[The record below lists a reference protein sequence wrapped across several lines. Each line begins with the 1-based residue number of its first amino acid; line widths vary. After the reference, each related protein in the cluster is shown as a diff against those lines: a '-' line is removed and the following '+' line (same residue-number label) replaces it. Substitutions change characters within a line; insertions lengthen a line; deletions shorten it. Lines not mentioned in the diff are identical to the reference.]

1 MVVPIF
7 SPSTNMMPWSIW
19 STPVEQRVMVMAM
32 MAADDCT
39 QRVSTV
45 PITRK
50 SRLFQMVGALK
61 LAKKAC
67 TASAYSPANASAP
80 VVLRVLKPRKRKAMP
95 KRKSPTMRR
104 LFIYIRMMPMKK
116 AKYAKSPMLNE
127 NPSDIIHAVT
137 VVPMWA
143 PMMTEMACNRVSS
156 PALTKLTVISVVAV
170 LDCTAAVTNMPVN
183 MPVKRLV
190 VIAPST
196 WRS

>member
-1 MVVPIF
+1 
-7 SPSTNMMPWSIW
+7 
-19 STPVEQRVMVMAM
+19 
-32 MAADDCT
+32 
-39 QRVSTV
+39 
-45 PITRK
+45 
-50 SRLFQMVGALK
+50 
-61 LAKKAC
+61 
-67 TASAYSPANASAP
+67 
-80 VVLRVLKPRKRKAMP
+80 
-95 KRKSPTMRR
+95 
-104 LFIYIRMMPMKK
+104 MKK

-127 NPSDIIHAVT
+127 KPSDIIHAVT